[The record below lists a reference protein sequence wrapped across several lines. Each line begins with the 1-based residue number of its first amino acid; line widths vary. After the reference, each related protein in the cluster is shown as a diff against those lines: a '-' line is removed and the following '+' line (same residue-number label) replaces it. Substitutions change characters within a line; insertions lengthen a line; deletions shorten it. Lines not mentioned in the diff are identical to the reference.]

1 MTTDWYSLVH
11 SVRNK
16 NQEEIMITKGKE
28 IIGKF
33 KEHIH
38 VTVKT
43 QDEIDYRSGLL
54 IPIPG
59 GERSKPL
66 YLEIEVRR

>member
-1 MTTDWYSLVH
+1 
-11 SVRNK
+11 
-16 NQEEIMITKGKE
+16 MITKKIE
-28 IIGKF
+28 IMEKVRQ
-33 KEHIH
+33 H
-38 VTVKT
+38 VHVALRT